1 MKPFHAVSS
10 SLRCGCPAIQDVVEA
25 RFPPR
30 PRVRRWSFVLGI
42 AALLCSGLPA
52 LASGQA
58 EAVRSSEGKPPVT
71 EAAPITLS
79 LPTLDHGQFELDQHR
94 GRWVVANYW
103 ATWCAPCRKEMPEL
117 DALHREREDVNVLG
131 LAFEEIS
138 ADDMRAFLAERP
150 VSYPIAIVDVYA
162 PPEAFEI
169 PRGMP
174 MTYLLDPQGRIAH
187 RWLGPVTKIEIET
200 RIAGSGE

>member
-1 MKPFHAVSS
+1 MKPFHADSS
-10 SLRCGCPAIQDVVEA
+10 RSRCGCLPIQDLVE
-25 RFPPR
+25 PR
-30 PRVRRWSFVLGI
+30 IPLRQRVRRWSFVLSI

-52 LASGQA
+52 LATGQD
-58 EAVRSSEGKPPVT
+58 
-71 EAAPITLS
+71 EAAQPSERTASAAETVPITLS

-117 DALHREREDVNVLG
+117 DALHREREDVDVLG

-187 RWLGPVTKIEIET
+187 RWLGPVTKVEIET
-200 RIAGSGE
+200 RIAGRGE